1 MIYRDIYIYN
11 EGQNLL
17 EDVLKD
23 AFKPYGITPE
33 NIAYNVD
40 RVRIDEHPPI
50 ENSEYT
56 DIINDVFI
64 DGRYEFSIQKR
75 LFNMKGSMYALKLSY
90 RVFKKE
96 NEA

>member
-1 MIYRDIYIYN
+1 MIYRDIYYHT
-11 EGQNLL
+11 GQNLL

-23 AFKPYGITPE
+23 ALKPYGITPE
-33 NIAYNVD
+33 NIAYNVN
-40 RVRIDEHPPI
+40 RVRINEHPPI
-50 ENSEYT
+50 ENPEYT

-75 LFNMKGSMYALKLSY
+75 LFNMKESMYALKLSY
-90 RVFKKE
+90 RVFRKE